1 MVNLPVDCGQT
12 FKRVIEGNSGSAKL
26 EGGVE
31 RKIYTPEKEDRGEDQ
46 ARMKRVQTP
55 TKRRVFAAARRDE
68 AISHA
73 GPGRLGRSTKQRNTY
88 LKTEKK

>member
-12 FKRVIEGNSGSAKL
+12 FKRVMEGNSGSAKL
-26 EGGVE
+26 EGGKGGVE

-73 GPGRLGRSTKQRNTY
+73 GPPGRFGKIDEAT
-88 LKTEKK
+88 